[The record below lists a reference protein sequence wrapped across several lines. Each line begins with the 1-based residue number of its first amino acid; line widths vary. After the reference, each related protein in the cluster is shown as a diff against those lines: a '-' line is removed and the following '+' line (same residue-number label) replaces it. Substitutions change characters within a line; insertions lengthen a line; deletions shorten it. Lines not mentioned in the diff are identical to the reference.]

1 MLQDA
6 QPDDTI
12 ILWNYKG
19 YSNLHGSINCTDNI
33 GLDLRI
39 PAGSCVSLNLFIR
52 PKYSLVPTTLRLY
65 WIGLYEGRESNKSNW
80 FFQVDLAAAT
90 IYGTKRIVGGGKH
103 THVAFCG
110 ACINANERTYSRRGS
125 VLLGRRVL
133 LDYLHHRGLDCL
145 WGWSFP
151 CLGYRLPHIRLHCL
165 CDHSQKNCRY
175 ACKCNFLQ
183 RWLT

>member
-90 IYGTKRIVGGGKH
+90 IYGTKRIVGGVSTHMLPAVVLVLMLTNKH
-103 THVAFCG
+103 TVAG
-110 ACINANERTYSRRGS
+110 
-125 VLLGRRVL
+125 VLFFLDGVFSLITFIVAVQMLVFFAAWIVFGGGHFHALGTGFLIFGCTVCAITRKKL
-133 LDYLHHRGLDCL
+133 SLCL
-145 WGWSFP
+145 
-151 CLGYRLPHIRLHCL
+151 
-165 CDHSQKNCRY
+165 
-175 ACKCNFLQ
+175 
-183 RWLT
+183 